1 MPHQLQDER
10 RLNQVCLQLNN
21 MEMAAHD
28 LPPHFGAWC
37 PGKWGNNPAYISF
50 LPNPLYAASGI
61 AVNSAFWAMNRAQWA
76 NAMLASLGVRA

>member
-1 MPHQLQDER
+1 L
-10 RLNQVCLQLNN
+10 
-21 MEMAAHD
+21 
-28 LPPHFGAWC
+28 
-37 PGKWGNNPAYISF
+37 GNNPAYISF